1 MSRLI
6 TTIERRPELA
16 FTAFLAL
23 HFFVWTVLP
32 ALLYPNLPLDL
43 IEALTYGREWQL
55 GYDKLPPLPW
65 WLIEI
70 LHQAVGHDFAY
81 YALAQLAVIGAFWL
95 VWLTARTMVGPI
107 RALAAV
113 LIIDGLHYFHFT
125 AAKFNHDVIQL
136 PFWALAGYSLHAAL
150 RRGHPLSWALLGLA
164 IGVSL
169 WAKYFIVVLAAPI
182 ALFLFVDRDARP
194 CLVTIGPWLALAIA
208 LLVMAPHIVWLVEN
222 DFLPFAYA
230 NARAAPVRGFLDH
243 VWHPLVFAAGQAAFL
258 IPALLIALALFWPQA
273 KTSAGDPDTQPTA
286 DTFDNRIVA
295 VLTFGPAAT
304 TMALSAL
311 SGRGAIA
318 MWGYPLWLFLGLYIV
333 LRAPTVLDSVRL
345 ARVLGTWAI
354 VFALFGIVFIAS
366 YSVLPAFDHRY
377 RAVFYPGDRLGE
389 ELARRFRAETGR
401 PLAYVIGSMWDA
413 GNAAHYAKE
422 QPRVLIDGN
431 PVRAPWIDL
440 GDLRS
445 KGAVV
450 VWTDGDPGVIPVG
463 LRRVA
468 ADAQVQPPFALPFR
482 RGDGVVTVGWAILR
496 PQPAF
501 ARY

>member
-273 KTSAGDPDTQPTA
+273 EDVCRRSGYAAYGRRVRQPDRRGPGIRSGGNDHGVVRVERARRHRDVGIPAVALPRPLYRAARAHGVGLRSPGSRPGNVGHRVCALRDRVHRQLLGSAGI
-286 DTFDNRIVA
+286 RSS
-295 VLTFGPAAT
+295 
-304 TMALSAL
+304 LS
-311 SGRGAIA
+311 RG
-318 MWGYPLWLFLGLYIV
+318 
-333 LRAPTVLDSVRL
+333 
-345 ARVLGTWAI
+345 
-354 VFALFGIVFIAS
+354 
-366 YSVLPAFDHRY
+366 
-377 RAVFYPGDRLGE
+377 FYPGDRLGE